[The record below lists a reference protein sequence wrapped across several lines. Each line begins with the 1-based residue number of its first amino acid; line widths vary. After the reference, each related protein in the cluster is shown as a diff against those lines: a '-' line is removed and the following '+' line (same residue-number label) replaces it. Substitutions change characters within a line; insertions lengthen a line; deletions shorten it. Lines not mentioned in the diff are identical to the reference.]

1 VTTLRLPSA
10 YVPPTY
16 PPALPPTPKPQEARE
31 RAQSPYCLVG
41 QGRAKGG
48 LFMDIQKAWQTVLEQ
63 LQMEMPRA
71 SFDTWVRDTKAL
83 DFSDGALTIGVRNA
97 YARDW
102 LESRLAS
109 TVSRLLIG
117 IMNQTVQV
125 EFIVAQSEVPQDEE
139 NDDDDLEEK
148 EIAISSEEIASLY
161 YQVVRPDRAVYLP
174 GYFRKHLSQLGPDL
188 GWMYVGFRQAAYS
201 EGARGGQKTARFSG
215 KQIAALCGIGERTF
229 WYRVE
234 REKTWEK
241 LAGLVT
247 SKKDAPEW
255 ADGAQPRRLP
265 RKYTVAMTLPLT
277 GSDSFSLAQWLQSGV
292 EAYDGPAGVL
302 AASCETPL
310 SELFASQQGKDPSGK
325 PMDVA
330 EILRYLFSGDLP
342 CSQLEAFAERLRM
355 HIMPQNDQ
363 IVISLFFLEHIL
375 PHLGAGPAWMYIL
388 LRDRCY
394 EGVDEQRD
402 IYTVPGGYAEIA
414 KWLGISRPMTVYEWM
429 NGRFG
434 KKAKEPGK
442 LRHPVTLAY
451 LRNLDE
457 GRAES
462 FSHSPRTF
470 RVLLNDIPPEII
482 QAVLECEEEAYA
494 DCSIVFTRFA
504 YDLYADCSIVFTR
517 FADDLYATCRVFK
530 PLNSLKNPKTL
541 LKTSPLIPPQE
552 KKKSR
557 LKEKTGVGS
566 MSYWDLNHMLAIN
579 VTSPQKRK
587 ALRKAGARG
596 ESFAAWLLY
605 AYTPAGAGLHDS
617 SGVSNAIARTLES
630 PRGGPGWP
638 ANSLAKLSPYKLKA
652 LLEKDLEGETMD
664 DENYLAAFGSLED
677 QAKEE
682 LLKRLFGE

>member
-1 VTTLRLPSA
+1 
-10 YVPPTY
+10 
-16 PPALPPTPKPQEARE
+16 
-31 RAQSPYCLVG
+31 
-41 QGRAKGG
+41 
-48 LFMDIQKAWQTVLEQ
+48 MDIQKAWQRVLGQ

-83 DFSDGALTIGVRNA
+83 EFSDGSLTIGVRNA

-102 LESRLAS
+102 LEIRLTS

-125 EFIVAQSEVPQDEE
+125 DFVVAQSEALP
-139 NDDDDLEEK
+139 DDDDDDYSDLEEK
-148 EIAISSEEIASLY
+148 EIAISSDEIASLY

-201 EGARGGQKTARFSG
+201 EGARGGQKTARLSG
-215 KQIAALCGIGERTF
+215 KQVAALCGISERTF
-229 WYRVE
+229 WNRVE
-234 REKTWEK
+234 RAKTWEK
-241 LAGLVT
+241 LAELVT
-247 SKKDAPEW
+247 SNTVEPEW

-265 RKYTVAMTLPLT
+265 RKYSVAMTLPLT
-277 GSDSFSLAQWLQSGV
+277 GADSFSLAQWLQSGI
-292 EAYDGPAGVL
+292 ETYDGPAGVL

-310 SELFASQQGKDPSGK
+310 SELLSPEDQSRPSGK

-330 EILRYLFSGDLP
+330 EILRYLFSGELP
-342 CSQLEAFAERLRM
+342 APQLEAFAERLRM

-375 PHLGAGPAWMYIL
+375 PYLGAGPAWMYIL

-394 EGVDEQRD
+394 EGQDEQRD
-402 IYTVPGGYAEIA
+402 ICTVSGGYAEIA
-414 KWLGISRPMTVYEWM
+414 SWLGISRSMTVYEWM
-429 NGRFG
+429 NGRYG
-434 KKAKEPGK
+434 NKAKEPGK
-442 LRHPVTLAY
+442 LRNPVTLAY

-457 GRAES
+457 ERAES

-470 RVLLNDIPPEII
+470 RVLLNDIPPEIV
-482 QAVLECEEEAYA
+482 QAALENDEEAYA
-494 DCSIVFTRFA
+494 DFSIVFTRFS
-504 YDLYADCSIVFTR
+504 YDLYATFSILFTR

-530 PLNSLKNPKTL
+530 PLNSLKNPLTL
-541 LKTSPLIPPQE
+541 LKTTPLIPPQE
-552 KKKSR
+552 KNKSR
-557 LKEKTGVGS
+557 HKEKTGVGS
-566 MSYWDLNHMLAIN
+566 MSYWDLNHLLTIN

-587 ALRKAGARG
+587 ALRKAGTRG

-638 ANSLAKLSPYKLKA
+638 ANALAKLAPYKLKA
-652 LLEKDLEGETMD
+652 LLEKDLEGESID
-664 DENYLAAFGSLED
+664 DENYIAAFGSLED

-682 LLKRLFGE
+682 LRQRLFGE

>member
-1 VTTLRLPSA
+1 
-10 YVPPTY
+10 
-16 PPALPPTPKPQEARE
+16 
-31 RAQSPYCLVG
+31 
-41 QGRAKGG
+41 
-48 LFMDIQKAWQTVLEQ
+48 MDIQKAWRTILGQ

-71 SFDTWVRDTKAL
+71 SFDNWVRDTNAV
-83 DFSDGALTIGVRNA
+83 DFEDNVLTISVRNA

-102 LESRLAS
+102 LESRLRS

-117 IMNQTVQV
+117 VMNQAVQV
-125 EFIVAQSEVPQDEE
+125 EFVVAQIEISQDDE
-139 NDDDDLEEK
+139 DDYDDLDKK
-148 EIAISSEEIASLY
+148 EIAISSEEISSLY

-174 GYFRKHLSQLGPDL
+174 GYFRKHLRQLGPDL
-188 GWMYVGFRQAAYS
+188 GWMYVGFRQAAYT
-201 EGARGGQKTARFSG
+201 EGARTGQKTARFSG
-215 KQIAALCGIGERTF
+215 KQIAALCGVGERTF

-247 SKKDAPEW
+247 SKTVVPEW
-255 ADGAQPRRLP
+255 GDGAQPRRLP

-292 EAYDGPAGVL
+292 ETHNGPAGVL

-310 SELFASQQGKDPSGK
+310 SELFASQQENSPSGK

-330 EILRYLFSGDLP
+330 EILRYLFSGELP
-342 CSQLEAFAERLRM
+342 APQLEAFAERLRM

-394 EGVDEQRD
+394 EGHDEQRD

-414 KWLGISRPMTVYEWM
+414 NWLGISRPMTVYEWM

-457 GRAES
+457 ERAES
-462 FSHSPRTF
+462 FNHSPRTF
-470 RVLLNDIPPEII
+470 RVLLNDIPPEIV
-482 QAVLECEEEAYA
+482 QAALECDEEAYA
-494 DCSIVFTRFA
+494 DCSIVFTQFA
-504 YDLYADCSIVFTR
+504 YDLYANCSIGFTR
-517 FADDLYATCRVFK
+517 FADDLYAICRVFK
-530 PLNSLKNPKTL
+530 PLNSLRNPKTL

-557 LKEKTGVGS
+557 YKEKTGVGS
-566 MSYWDLNHMLAIN
+566 MSYWDLNHLLAIN
-579 VTSPQKRK
+579 VASPQKRN
-587 ALRKAGARG
+587 ALRKAGANG
-596 ESFAAWLLY
+596 ETFAAWILY
-605 AYTPAGAGLHDS
+605 AHTSAGAGLRDS

-638 ANSLAKLSPYKLKA
+638 ANYLAKLAPYKFKA
-652 LLEKDLEGETMD
+652 LLEEDLEGEIVD
-664 DENYLAAFGSLED
+664 DENYLAAFGSLEN
-677 QAKEE
+677 QAKDE
-682 LLKRLFGE
+682 LRQRLFGE

>member
-1 VTTLRLPSA
+1 
-10 YVPPTY
+10 
-16 PPALPPTPKPQEARE
+16 
-31 RAQSPYCLVG
+31 
-41 QGRAKGG
+41 
-48 LFMDIQKAWQTVLEQ
+48 MDIQKAWQTVLGQ

-71 SFDTWVRDTKAL
+71 SFDTWVRDSRAL
-83 DFSDGALTIGVRNA
+83 DFSDDVLTIGVRNA

-102 LESRLAS
+102 LESRLSS

-125 EFIVAQSEVPQDEE
+125 EFVVAQSEVSQDDAED
-139 NDDDDLEEK
+139 NLDKK
-148 EIAISSEEIASLY
+148 EIAISSEEISSLY

-188 GWMYVGFRQAAYS
+188 GWMVVGFRQAAYS
-201 EGARGGQKTARFSG
+201 EGARTGQKTARFSG
-215 KQIAALCGIGERTF
+215 KQIATLCGIGERTF

-247 SKKDAPEW
+247 SKTVEPEW
-255 ADGAQPRRLP
+255 ANGAQPRRLP

-277 GSDSFSLAQWLQSGV
+277 SDDAFSLAQWLQSGV
-292 EAYDGPAGVL
+292 ETYNGPAGVL

-310 SELFASQQGKDPSGK
+310 SELFSPQHESGQSGK

-330 EILRYLFSGDLP
+330 EIVRYLFSGELP
-342 CSQLEAFAERLRM
+342 AAQLEAFAERLRM

-394 EGVDEQRD
+394 EGQDEQRD
-402 IYTVPGGYAEIA
+402 ICTVSGGYAEIA
-414 KWLGISRPMTVYEWM
+414 NWLGISRPMTVYEWM

-451 LRNLDE
+451 LKNLDE

-482 QAVLECEEEAYA
+482 QAVLESDEEAYA

-504 YDLYADCSIVFTR
+504 YDLYATCSIVFTR

-530 PLNSLKNPKTL
+530 LFNSLKNPKTL

-552 KKKSR
+552 IKKSR
-557 LKEKTGVGS
+557 HKEKTGVGS
-566 MSYWDLNHMLAIN
+566 MTYWDLNHLLATN
-579 VTSPQKRK
+579 VASPQKRN
-587 ALRKAGARG
+587 ALRKAGASG
-596 ESFAAWLLY
+596 ETFASWLLY
-605 AYTPAGAGLHDS
+605 AYTPTGIGLHDS

-638 ANSLAKLSPYKLKA
+638 ANYLAKLLPYKLKA
-652 LLEKDLEGETMD
+652 LLEKDLEGEIVD

-677 QAKEE
+677 QAKDE
-682 LLKRLFGE
+682 LRQRLFGE

>member
-1 VTTLRLPSA
+1 
-10 YVPPTY
+10 
-16 PPALPPTPKPQEARE
+16 
-31 RAQSPYCLVG
+31 
-41 QGRAKGG
+41 
-48 LFMDIQKAWQTVLEQ
+48 MDIQKAWQRVLGQ

-71 SFDTWVRDTKAL
+71 SFDTWLRDTKAL

-102 LESRLAS
+102 LESRLTS

-139 NDDDDLEEK
+139 NGEDDLDEK
-148 EIAISSEEIASLY
+148 EIAISSEKIASLY

-174 GYFRKHLSQLGPDL
+174 GYFRKHLSQLGPEL
-188 GWMYVGFRQAAYS
+188 GWMYVGFRQAAYT
-201 EGARGGQKTARFSG
+201 EGARTGQKTARLSG
-215 KQIAALCGIGERTF
+215 KQIAALCGITERTF
-229 WYRVE
+229 WNRVE

-247 SKKDAPEW
+247 SKTVVPEW
-255 ADGAQPRRLP
+255 VEGAQPRRLP
-265 RKYTVAMTLPLT
+265 RKYAVAMTLPLT
-277 GSDSFSLAQWLQSGV
+277 GADSFSLAQWLQSGV
-292 EAYDGPAGVL
+292 ETYDGPAGVL

-310 SELFASQQGKDPSGK
+310 NELLSTENKNTKMAR

-330 EILRYLFSGDLP
+330 GIVHGLFEGELP
-342 CSQLEAFAERLRM
+342 HSQLLAFAERLRM

-394 EGVDEQRD
+394 EGQDEQRD
-402 IYTVPGGYAEIA
+402 ICTVRGGYAEIA
-414 KWLGISRPMTVYEWM
+414 SWLGISRPMTVYEWM
-429 NGRFG
+429 NGRYG
-434 KKAKEPGK
+434 SKTKEPGK
-442 LRHPVTLAY
+442 LRNPVTLAY
-451 LRNLDE
+451 LTNLDKE
-457 GRAES
+457 RVES

-470 RVLLNDIPPEII
+470 RILLNDVPPEIV
-482 QAVLECEEEAYA
+482 QAAVQTDEEAYA
-494 DCSIVFTRFA
+494 NFSIIFTRFSD
-504 YDLYADCSIVFTR
+504 DLYATFSILFTR
-517 FADDLYATCRVFK
+517 FADDLYATFRVFK

-552 KKKSR
+552 KKKPR
-557 LKEKTGVGS
+557 YKEKTGVGS
-566 MSYWDLNHMLAIN
+566 MSYWDLNHLLAIN
-579 VTSPQKRK
+579 VASAQKRN
-587 ALRKAGARG
+587 ALRKAGGRG
-596 ESFAAWLLY
+596 ETFAAWLLY
-605 AYTPAGAGLHDS
+605 AYTPAGAGLHDR
-617 SGVSNAIARTLES
+617 SGISNAIARTLES

-638 ANSLAKLSPYKLKA
+638 ANSLAKLPTHKLKA
-652 LLEKDLEGETMD
+652 LLEKDLEGEDMD

>member
-1 VTTLRLPSA
+1 
-10 YVPPTY
+10 
-16 PPALPPTPKPQEARE
+16 
-31 RAQSPYCLVG
+31 
-41 QGRAKGG
+41 
-48 LFMDIQKAWQTVLEQ
+48 MDIQKAWQTILGQ

-83 DFSDGALTIGVRNA
+83 DFSDDLFTIGVRNV

-102 LESRLAS
+102 LESRLSS
-109 TVSRLLIG
+109 TVSRLLVG
-117 IMNQTVQV
+117 IMNQAVQV
-125 EFIVAQSEVPQDEE
+125 EFVVAQSEVSQDDAED
-139 NDDDDLEEK
+139 NLDKK
-148 EIAISSEEIASLY
+148 EIAISSEEISSLY

-188 GWMYVGFRQAAYS
+188 GWMVVGFRQAAYS
-201 EGARGGQKTARFSG
+201 EGARTGQKIARFSG
-215 KQIAALCGIGERTF
+215 KQIATLCGIGERTF

-247 SKKDAPEW
+247 SKTVEPEW

-265 RKYTVAMTLPLT
+265 RKYSVAMTLPLT
-277 GSDSFSLAQWLQSGV
+277 SDDAFSLAQWLQSGV
-292 EAYDGPAGVL
+292 ETYNGPAGVL

-310 SELFASQQGKDPSGK
+310 SELFASNQENAPSGR

-330 EILRYLFSGDLP
+330 EVLRYLFSGELP
-342 CSQLEAFAERLRM
+342 DSQLLAFAERLRM

-394 EGVDEQRD
+394 EGQDEQRD
-402 IYTVPGGYAEIA
+402 ICTVPGGYAEIA
-414 KWLGISRPMTVYEWM
+414 HWLGISRPMTVYEWM

-451 LRNLDE
+451 LTNLDE

-482 QAVLECEEEAYA
+482 QAAIESDEEAYA

-504 YDLYADCSIVFTR
+504 YDPYAICSIVFTR

-530 PLNSLKNPKTL
+530 LFNSLNNPLTL
-541 LKTSPLIPPQE
+541 LKTTPLIPPQE
-552 KKKSR
+552 KKKSQY
-557 LKEKTGVGS
+557 KEKTGVGS
-566 MSYWDLNHMLAIN
+566 MTYWDLSHLLAIN
-579 VTSPQKRK
+579 VASPQKRN
-587 ALRKAGARG
+587 ALRKTGASG
-596 ESFAAWLLY
+596 ETFAAWLLY
-605 AYTPAGAGLHDS
+605 AYTPAGAGLHDR
-617 SGVSNAIARTLES
+617 SGISNAIARTLES

-638 ANSLAKLSPYKLKA
+638 ANSLAKLPTHKLKA
-652 LLEKDLEGETMD
+652 LLEKDLEGEDMD
-664 DENYLAAFGSLED
+664 DENYLAAFGSLKD

>member
-1 VTTLRLPSA
+1 
-10 YVPPTY
+10 
-16 PPALPPTPKPQEARE
+16 
-31 RAQSPYCLVG
+31 
-41 QGRAKGG
+41 
-48 LFMDIQKAWQTVLEQ
+48 MDIQKAWQTILGQ
-63 LQMEMPRA
+63 LQKEMPRA
-71 SFDTWVRDTKAL
+71 SFDTWVRDTNAM
-83 DFSDGALTIGVRNA
+83 DFKDDVLTISVRNA

-102 LESRLAS
+102 LESRLTS

-125 EFIVAQSEVPQDEE
+125 EFVVAQSEILQDDE
-139 NDDDDLEEK
+139 DDYGDLDEK
-148 EIAISSEEIASLY
+148 EIAISSEEISSLY

-188 GWMYVGFRQAAYS
+188 GWMVVGFRQAAYT
-201 EGARGGQKTARFSG
+201 EGARTGQKTARFSG
-215 KQIAALCGIGERTF
+215 KQIAALCGVGERTF

-247 SKKDAPEW
+247 SKTVVPEW
-255 ADGAQPRRLP
+255 VDGAQPRRLP

-277 GSDSFSLAQWLQSGV
+277 SDDAFSLAQWLRSGI

-310 SELFASQQGKDPSGK
+310 SELFASQQEKSPSGK

-330 EILRYLFSGDLP
+330 EIVRYLFSGELP
-342 CSQLEAFAERLRM
+342 ASQLEAFAERLRM
-355 HIMPQNDQ
+355 HLMPQNDQ

-394 EGVDEQRD
+394 EGQDEQRD
-402 IYTVPGGYAEIA
+402 ICTVTGCYAEIA
-414 KWLGISRPMTVYEWM
+414 SWLGISRSMTVYEWM
-429 NGRFG
+429 NGRYG

-451 LRNLDE
+451 LRNLNE
-457 GRAES
+457 ERVES
-462 FSHSPRTF
+462 FNHSPRTF

-482 QAVLECEEEAYA
+482 QAAIESDEEAYA

-504 YDLYADCSIVFTR
+504 YDPYAICSIVFTR
-517 FADDLYATCRVFK
+517 FADDLYAICRVFK
-530 PLNSLKNPKTL
+530 LFNSLNNPKTL
-541 LKTSPLIPPQE
+541 LKTTPLIPPQE

-557 LKEKTGVGS
+557 HKEKTGVGS
-566 MSYWDLNHMLAIN
+566 MTYWDLNHLLAIN
-579 VTSPQKRK
+579 VASPQKRN
-587 ALRKAGARG
+587 ALRKAGASG
-596 ESFAAWLLY
+596 ETFAAWLLY

-638 ANSLAKLSPYKLKA
+638 ANALAKLSPYKLKA
-652 LLEKDLEGETMD
+652 LLEKDWEGEIVD
-664 DENYLAAFGSLED
+664 DENYLAAFSTLED

-682 LLKRLFGE
+682 LRQRLFGE

>member
-1 VTTLRLPSA
+1 
-10 YVPPTY
+10 
-16 PPALPPTPKPQEARE
+16 
-31 RAQSPYCLVG
+31 
-41 QGRAKGG
+41 
-48 LFMDIQKAWQTVLEQ
+48 MDIQKAWKIVLGQ

-71 SFDTWVRDTKAL
+71 SFDTWVRDTNAVNFK
-83 DFSDGALTIGVRNA
+83 DDVLTISVRNA

-102 LESRLAS
+102 LERRLTS

-117 IMNQTVQV
+117 IMNRTVQV
-125 EFIVAQSEVPQDEE
+125 AFVVAQGEVSQDDEE
-139 NDDDDLEEK
+139 ELDEK
-148 EIAISSEEIASLY
+148 EIAISSEEVSSLY

-188 GWMYVGFRQAAYS
+188 GWMYVGFRQAAYT
-201 EGARGGQKTARFSG
+201 EGARTGQKTARFSG
-215 KQIAALCGIGERTF
+215 KQIAALCGITERTF
-229 WYRVE
+229 WNRIE
-234 REKTWEK
+234 RKKTWKK

-247 SKKDAPEW
+247 SKTVVPEW
-255 ADGAQPRRLP
+255 AEGVQPRRLP
-265 RKYTVAMTLPLT
+265 RKYAVEMTLPLT
-277 GSDSFSLAQWLQSGV
+277 GSDSFSLAQWLQSGI

-310 SELFASQQGKDPSGK
+310 SELFASQQENDPSGK

-330 EILRYLFSGDLP
+330 EIVRYLFSGELP
-342 CSQLEAFAERLRM
+342 ASQLEAFAERLRM
-355 HIMPQNDQ
+355 HLMPQNDQ

-394 EGVDEQRD
+394 EGQDEQRD
-402 IYTVPGGYAEIA
+402 ICTVSGGYAEIA
-414 KWLGISRPMTVYEWM
+414 NWLGISRPMTVYEWF
-429 NGRFG
+429 NGRYG

-451 LRNLDE
+451 LKNLDE
-457 GRAES
+457 GRAKN
-462 FSHSPRTF
+462 FTQSPRTF
-470 RVLLNDIPPEII
+470 RVLLNDIPPEIM
-482 QAVLECEEEAYA
+482 QAVLENDEEAYA
-494 DCSIVFTRFA
+494 DFSIVFTRFS
-504 YDLYADCSIVFTR
+504 YDLYATFSIIFTC
-517 FADDLYATCRVFK
+517 FSEDLYATCRVFK

-557 LKEKTGVGS
+557 HKEKTGVGS
-566 MSYWDLNHMLAIN
+566 MTYWDLNHLLAIN
-579 VTSPQKRK
+579 VASPQKRD
-587 ALRKAGARG
+587 ALRKAGANG
-596 ESFAAWLLY
+596 ETFVAWILY

-638 ANSLAKLSPYKLKA
+638 ANALAKLSPYKLKA
-652 LLEKDLEGETMD
+652 MLEKDLEGKAVD
-664 DENYLAAFGSLED
+664 DDIYLAAFGSLED

-682 LLKRLFGE
+682 LRQRLFGE

>member
-1 VTTLRLPSA
+1 
-10 YVPPTY
+10 
-16 PPALPPTPKPQEARE
+16 
-31 RAQSPYCLVG
+31 
-41 QGRAKGG
+41 
-48 LFMDIQKAWQTVLEQ
+48 MDIQKAWKIVLGQ

-71 SFDTWVRDTKAL
+71 SFDTWVRDTNAV
-83 DFSDGALTIGVRNA
+83 DFKNDILTISVRNA

-102 LESRLAS
+102 LESRLTS

-117 IMNQTVQV
+117 IMNQVVQV
-125 EFIVAQSEVPQDEE
+125 AFVVAQSEVPQDEE
-139 NDDDDLEEK
+139 DDEGDLDEK
-148 EIAISSEEIASLY
+148 EIEISSEEISSLY

-201 EGARGGQKTARFSG
+201 EGARTGQKTARFSG
-215 KQIAALCGIGERTF
+215 KQIAALCGITERTF
-229 WYRVE
+229 WNRVD

-247 SKKDAPEW
+247 SRTVVPEW
-255 ADGAQPRRLP
+255 AEGVQPRRLP
-265 RKYTVAMTLPLT
+265 RKYSVAMTLPLT
-277 GSDSFSLAQWLQSGV
+277 SDDAFSLAQWLQSGV
-292 EAYDGPAGVL
+292 ESYDGPAGVL

-310 SELFASQQGKDPSGK
+310 SELFASQQENVPSGK

-330 EILRYLFSGDLP
+330 EILRYLFSGELP
-342 CSQLEAFAERLRM
+342 ASQLEAFAERLRM
-355 HIMPQNDQ
+355 HLMPQNDQ

-402 IYTVPGGYAEIA
+402 ICTVPGGYAEIA
-414 KWLGISRPMTVYEWM
+414 NWLGISRPMTVYEWM

-451 LRNLDE
+451 LTNLGE
-457 GRAES
+457 GRVKN
-462 FSHSPRTF
+462 FTKSPRAF
-470 RVLLNDIPPEII
+470 RVLLNDIPPEIV
-482 QAVLECEEEAYA
+482 QAALESDEEAYA
-494 DCSIVFTRFA
+494 DFSIVFTRFS
-504 YDLYADCSIVFTR
+504 YDLYATFSIIFTR
-517 FADDLYATCRVFK
+517 FSEDLYATCRVFK
-530 PLNSLKNPKTL
+530 PLNSLNNPLPL
-541 LKTSPLIPPQE
+541 LKTPPLIPPQE
-552 KKKSR
+552 KKNSR
-557 LKEKTGVGS
+557 HKEKTGVGS
-566 MSYWDLNHMLAIN
+566 MTYWDLNHLLAIN
-579 VTSPQKRK
+579 VASPQKRK

-596 ESFAAWLLY
+596 ETFAAWLLY
-605 AYTPAGAGLHDS
+605 AYTPAGVGLHDS

-638 ANSLAKLSPYKLKA
+638 ANALAKLSPYKLKA
-652 LLEKDLEGETMD
+652 LLERDLEGKAID

-677 QAKEE
+677 PAKEE

>member
-1 VTTLRLPSA
+1 
-10 YVPPTY
+10 
-16 PPALPPTPKPQEARE
+16 
-31 RAQSPYCLVG
+31 
-41 QGRAKGG
+41 
-48 LFMDIQKAWQTVLEQ
+48 MDIQKAWQTILGQ
-63 LQMEMPRA
+63 LQKEMPRA
-71 SFDTWVRDTKAL
+71 SFDTWVRDTNAM
-83 DFSDGALTIGVRNA
+83 DFKDDVLTISVRNA

-102 LESRLAS
+102 LESRLTS

-125 EFIVAQSEVPQDEE
+125 EFVVAQSEILQDDE
-139 NDDDDLEEK
+139 DDYGDLDEK
-148 EIAISSEEIASLY
+148 EIAISSEEISSLY

-188 GWMYVGFRQAAYS
+188 GWMVVGFRQAAYT
-201 EGARGGQKTARFSG
+201 EGARTGQKTARFSG
-215 KQIAALCGIGERTF
+215 KQIAALCGVGERTF

-247 SKKDAPEW
+247 SKTVVPEW
-255 ADGAQPRRLP
+255 VDGAQPRRLP

-277 GSDSFSLAQWLQSGV
+277 SDDAFSLAQWLRSGI

-310 SELFASQQGKDPSGK
+310 SELFASQQEKSPSGK

-330 EILRYLFSGDLP
+330 EIVRYLFSGELP
-342 CSQLEAFAERLRM
+342 ASQLEAFAERLRM
-355 HIMPQNDQ
+355 HLMPQNDQ

-394 EGVDEQRD
+394 EGQDEQRD
-402 IYTVPGGYAEIA
+402 ICTVTGGYAEIA
-414 KWLGISRPMTVYEWM
+414 SWLGISRSMTVYEWM
-429 NGRFG
+429 NGRYG

-451 LRNLDE
+451 LTNLDKE
-457 GRAES
+457 RAES

-482 QAVLECEEEAYA
+482 QAAIESDEEAYA

-504 YDLYADCSIVFTR
+504 YDPYAICSIVFTR
-517 FADDLYATCRVFK
+517 FADDLYAICRVFK
-530 PLNSLKNPKTL
+530 LFNSLNNPKTL
-541 LKTSPLIPPQE
+541 LKTTPLIPPQE

-557 LKEKTGVGS
+557 HKEKTGVGS
-566 MSYWDLNHMLAIN
+566 MTYWDLNHLLTIN
-579 VTSPQKRK
+579 VASPQKRN
-587 ALRKAGARG
+587 ALRKAGASG
-596 ESFAAWLLY
+596 ETFAAWLLY

-638 ANSLAKLSPYKLKA
+638 ANALAKLSPYKLKA
-652 LLEKDLEGETMD
+652 LLEKDLEGEIVD
-664 DENYLAAFGSLED
+664 DENYLAAFSTLED

-682 LLKRLFGE
+682 LRQRLFGE

>member
-1 VTTLRLPSA
+1 
-10 YVPPTY
+10 
-16 PPALPPTPKPQEARE
+16 
-31 RAQSPYCLVG
+31 
-41 QGRAKGG
+41 
-48 LFMDIQKAWQTVLEQ
+48 MDIQKAWKIVLGQ

-71 SFDTWVRDTKAL
+71 SFDTWVRETKAL
-83 DFSDGALTIGVRNA
+83 TFEDGVLTISVRNA

-102 LESRLAS
+102 LESRLTS
-109 TVSRLLIG
+109 TISRLLIG
-117 IMNQTVQV
+117 IMNQRVQV
-125 EFIVAQSEVPQDEE
+125 EFVVTQGEVSQDEE
-139 NDDDDLEEK
+139 DDDLDEK
-148 EIAISSEEIASLY
+148 EIAISSEEISSLY

-174 GYFRKHLSQLGPDL
+174 GYFRRHLSQLGPDL
-188 GWMYVGFRQAAYS
+188 GWMYVGFRQAAYM
-201 EGARGGQKTARFSG
+201 EGARTGQKTTRFSG

-247 SKKDAPEW
+247 SKTVVPEW
-255 ADGAQPRRLP
+255 VDGAQPRRLP

-277 GSDSFSLAQWLQSGV
+277 GADSFSLARWLQSGV
-292 EAYDGPAGVL
+292 ETFNGPAGVL

-310 SELFASQQGKDPSGK
+310 SELFSPQHSTEQPGK

-330 EILRYLFSGDLP
+330 EILRYLFSGELP
-342 CSQLEAFAERLRM
+342 APQLEAFAERLRM

-394 EGVDEQRD
+394 EGQDEQRD
-402 IYTVPGGYAEIA
+402 ICAVPGGYAEIA
-414 KWLGISRPMTVYEWM
+414 NWLGISRPMTVYEWM

-451 LRNLDE
+451 LKNLDE

-462 FSHSPRTF
+462 FNHSPRTF

-482 QAVLECEEEAYA
+482 QAVLESEEEAYA

-504 YDLYADCSIVFTR
+504 YDLYANCSIGFTR

-530 PLNSLKNPKTL
+530 PLNSLKNPLTP

-557 LKEKTGVGS
+557 HKEKTGVGS
-566 MSYWDLNHMLAIN
+566 MSYWDLNHLLAIN
-579 VTSPQKRK
+579 VASPQKRK
-587 ALRKAGARG
+587 ALSKAGAHG
-596 ESFAAWLLY
+596 ETFAAWILY
-605 AYTPAGAGLHDS
+605 AYTSAGAGLHDA

-638 ANSLAKLSPYKLKA
+638 ANALAKLSPYKLKA
-652 LLEKDLEGETMD
+652 LLEKDLEGLHVD

-677 QAKEE
+677 HAKEE
-682 LLKRLFGE
+682 LRQRLFGE

>member
-1 VTTLRLPSA
+1 
-10 YVPPTY
+10 
-16 PPALPPTPKPQEARE
+16 
-31 RAQSPYCLVG
+31 
-41 QGRAKGG
+41 
-48 LFMDIQKAWQTVLEQ
+48 MDIQKAWKIVLGQ

-83 DFSDGALTIGVRNA
+83 EFSHGALTIGVRNA

-102 LESRLAS
+102 LESRLTS

-117 IMNQTVQV
+117 VMNQSVQV
-125 EFIVAQSEVPQDEE
+125 EFVVSESEASQ
-139 NDDDDLEEK
+139 DDDVEDELDKK
-148 EIAISSEEIASLY
+148 EIAVSSEEIASLY

-201 EGARGGQKTARFSG
+201 EGGRGGQKTARLSG
-215 KQIAALCGIGERTF
+215 KQIATLCGISERTF
-229 WYRVE
+229 WNRVE

-241 LAGLVT
+241 LSGLVT
-247 SKKDAPEW
+247 SKTTEPEW
-255 ADGAQPRRLP
+255 AEGAQPRRLP
-265 RKYTVAMTLPLT
+265 RKYTVAITLPLT

-292 EAYDGPAGVL
+292 ETFNGPAGVL

-310 SELFASQQGKDPSGK
+310 SELFAPQQENSSPGK

-330 EILRYLFSGDLP
+330 EIVRYLFSGELP
-342 CSQLEAFAERLRM
+342 ASQLEAFAERLRM
-355 HIMPQNDQ
+355 HLMPQNDQ

-394 EGVDEQRD
+394 EGQDEQRD
-402 IYTVPGGYAEIA
+402 ICTVTGGYAEIA
-414 KWLGISRPMTVYEWM
+414 SWLGISRSMTVYEWM
-429 NGRFG
+429 NGRYG

-451 LRNLDE
+451 LTNLDKE
-457 GRAES
+457 RAES

-482 QAVLECEEEAYA
+482 QAAIESDEEAYA

-504 YDLYADCSIVFTR
+504 YDPYAICSIVFTR
-517 FADDLYATCRVFK
+517 FAYDLYAICRVFK
-530 PLNSLKNPKTL
+530 PLNSLNNPKTL
-541 LKTSPLIPPQE
+541 LKTTPLIPPQE

-557 LKEKTGVGS
+557 HKEKTGVGS
-566 MSYWDLNHMLAIN
+566 MTYWDLNHLLAIN
-579 VTSPQKRK
+579 VASPQKRN
-587 ALRKAGARG
+587 ALRKAGASG
-596 ESFAAWLLY
+596 ETFAAWLLY

-638 ANSLAKLSPYKLKA
+638 ANALAKLSPYKLKT
-652 LLEKDLEGETMD
+652 LLEKDLEGEIVD
-664 DENYLAAFGSLED
+664 DENYLAAFGTLED
-677 QAKEE
+677 PAKEE
-682 LLKRLFGE
+682 LRQRLFGE